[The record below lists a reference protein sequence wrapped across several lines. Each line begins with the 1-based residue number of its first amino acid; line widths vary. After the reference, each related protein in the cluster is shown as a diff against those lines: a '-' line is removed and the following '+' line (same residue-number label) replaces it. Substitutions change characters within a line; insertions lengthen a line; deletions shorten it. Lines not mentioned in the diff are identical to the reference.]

1 MRRAQGAFAAGT
13 SGLSPLP
20 AITLCTETMPHDE
33 PFAVLHET
41 HSAVV
46 LIQGDRAYKMKKP
59 VVTDFLD
66 FGTLARRE
74 QACARE
80 LELNRRLSP
89 DVYLGVGRLTDPTG
103 GPGEPVL
110 VMRRMPDAAR
120 LSTVVAGAPEAQS
133 ALSALTR
140 MLAEFHDRANR
151 SREIDRAAQ
160 VSAVRARWD
169 SLLDGLTDPPVSE
182 ARVHHLRRLVTRY
195 LDGRKPLFDK
205 RIATGRI
212 VDGHGDLHAGDI
224 FVFPDGFRV
233 LDCLDFDDT
242 LRHVDRLDDIAFL
255 AMDLEFLGHRDIADT
270 LLAEYL
276 TRTDDPAPP
285 SLRHHY
291 IAYRAV
297 VRAKV
302 NCIRC
307 RQGADDAADHAA
319 RHVDLAIRH
328 LEAGAV
334 RLALVGG
341 LPGTGKSTVAQ
352 ALAHETGAILLSS
365 DHIRAGRRAQG
376 VLAGPA
382 GVYGGGA
389 YRPDARA
396 QVYAVM
402 RAEAETLLAAGHS
415 VVLDASWCAADERRR
430 AARSAADT
438 HAELVEIRCTAPPSV
453 ATARITARHGGESEA
468 TPAIAAAMAA
478 DQAYWPAAV
487 SLDTT
492 RPLPDSIRAAL
503 CVWERTGER

>member
-1 MRRAQGAFAAGT
+1 
-13 SGLSPLP
+13 
-20 AITLCTETMPHDE
+20 MPHDE
-33 PFAVLHET
+33 PFAALHET

-46 LIQGDRAYKMKKP
+46 LMHGDRAYKMKKP

-66 FGTLARRE
+66 FGTLERRE

-120 LSTVVAGAPEAQS
+120 LSTVVADAHGPGD
-133 ALSALTR
+133 ALSALVR
-140 MLAEFHDRANR
+140 MLAEFHDHADR
-151 SREIDRAAQ
+151 SREIDRAAE
-160 VSAVRARWD
+160 VSALRARWD
-169 SLLDGLTDPPVSE
+169 SLLHGLTDPPVPDE
-182 ARVHHLRRLVTRY
+182 RVHRLRRLVTKY
-195 LDGRKPLFDK
+195 LDGREPLFDK

-224 FVFPDGFRV
+224 FVLPDGFRV
-233 LDCLDFDDT
+233 LDCLDFDDA

-255 AMDLEFLGHRDIADT
+255 AMDLEFLGHRGVADT

-276 TRTDDPAPP
+276 TRTHDPAPL
-285 SLRHHY
+285 SLQHHY

-307 RQGADDAADHAA
+307 QQGADDAADRAA

-352 ALAHETGAILLSS
+352 ALARETGAILLSS

-389 YRPDARA
+389 YRPEARA

-402 RAEAETLLAAGHS
+402 RAEAETLLEAGRS
-415 VVLDASWCAADERRR
+415 VVLDASWGDADERDR
-430 AARSAADT
+430 AAHLATDT
-438 HAELVEIRCTAPPSV
+438 HADLVEICCTAPASV
-453 ATARITARHGGESEA
+453 TTARITARHGGESEA

-478 DQAYWPAAV
+478 DQAPWPTAV
-487 SLDTT
+487 GLDTT
-492 RPLPDSIRAAL
+492 APLPDTVRAAV
-503 CVWERTGER
+503 CVWERTVDR